1 MKQLSNFSSPA
12 NLSPTPLSEYAGI
25 NTSTRYDDGTANA
38 GYLILVPIAILVFIV
53 ITVLGTYKWQ
63 NRQEQSSPSLC
74 QVLRRRV
81 IRSCSPRQL
90 RTQTN
95 NSAGHI
101 VTQSSKTLVKH
112 IQQCIYCL
120 IFCYYSPYKI
130 KITENILLNSCK
142 VVQLYMHYLP
152 YFAVV
157 NHTQRSG
164 GG

>member
-1 MKQLSNFSSPA
+1 MYVRSRAINRSRRVHVTKQHVLSHDRDYIINQMNTLKQLSNFSSPA
-12 NLSPTPLSEYAGI
+12 NLSPTPLSEYDGI

-101 VTQSSKTLVKH
+101 VTRCIH
-112 IQQCIYCL
+112 IYTIH
-120 IFCYYSPYKI
+120 YKRQHHRR
-130 KITENILLNSCK
+130 L
-142 VVQLYMHYLP
+142 
-152 YFAVV
+152 
-157 NHTQRSG
+157 
-164 GG
+164 